1 MNKDNKNIEIE
12 PSTIPSN
19 ITNIGKNSFILDCLK
34 ELGFCH
40 FLGKRNIFVRYN
52 AGWDYTT
59 KITLLENKNGY
70 YTRFNLERSIT
81 GDTEIKRG
89 YVPYNKMGVRTL
101 FDIAGEPLAFVS
113 LKGKGW
119 GIR

>member
-1 MNKDNKNIEIE
+1 MNKDNNNIEIKQ
-12 PSTIPSN
+12 STTPINS
-19 ITNIGKNSFILDCLK
+19 TNIGKNSFILDCLK

-52 AGWDYTT
+52 AGWDYTA
-59 KITLLENKNGY
+59 KITLFENENGY
-70 YTRFNLERSIT
+70 YTRFNLELSNMA
-81 GDTEIKRG
+81 DAVIKRG
-89 YVPYNKMGVRTL
+89 FVPYNKRAVRTL
-101 FDIAGEPLAFVS
+101 FDIAGEPLSLVS